1 MRVKRGRRLSSSPLA
16 AIGAKAGFHTARDRA
31 LAATVSPATM
41 RHLECGSFM
50 PSEPVIERLAKAFNA
65 TPDEIAKACRDAR
78 ERLLLRQVQQMQEM
92 NPEEVPDVPR

>member
-50 PSEPVIERLAKAFNA
+50 PSEPVIERLAKAFNV
-65 TPDEIAKACRDAR
+65 TTDEIAKACGAAR
-78 ERLLLRQVQQMQEM
+78 ERLLKRQLEHAKEM
-92 NPEEVPDVPR
+92 NTEEAS

>member
-50 PSEPVIERLAKAFNA
+50 PSEPVIERLAKAFNT
-65 TPDEIAKACRDAR
+65 TPDDIAKACRDAR